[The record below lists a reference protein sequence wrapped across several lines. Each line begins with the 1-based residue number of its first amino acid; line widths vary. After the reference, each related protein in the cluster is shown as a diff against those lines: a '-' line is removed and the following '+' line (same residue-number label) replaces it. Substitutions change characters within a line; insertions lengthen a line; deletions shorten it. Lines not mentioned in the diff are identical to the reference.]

1 MQRGLTTMCLLLIAI
16 SLHSWSMVANW
27 KFSIMLKFFLAN
39 GETPV
44 WSCGLQFHRNF
55 PSLKNDVLTK
65 RHMGCRLVFKK
76 VGNRLCRLHFE
87 TWCQSGLSEAAA
99 PWKHHPSVALCDVQP
114 QQFGSIC
121 VVDLRGPP
129 ECHGQKPFQR
139 GGNLNQYSQYMSHEG
154 CPWVPQATFFI
165 SVIYGHSILRRYQT
179 QIVFPMEN
187 LYINVP
193 LNVKLRYAVDE
204 EEERV
209 PMTIPRRVPHGDV
222 CPGGLPFRLW
232 CLMTILSQAS
242 GFGSTLGYV
251 KYDAKLGIPRNLYDL
266 FNMWDVKS
274 WLIDTVSFTDPRENK
289 FDLFPGTPH
298 EIYICKSHIFIKWS
312 SWIFMIIFNIRSYRV
327 YKLFIHADPK
337 TPCRHLS
344 TPRTSTPWWTCLLA
358 VPDSRK
364 LSPSMGIAHAH
375 WISAVMNRTTL
386 VWWVHD
392 KFPRRLAQKKHP
404 TASYIPSKPKE
415 KNTFWANKVENC
427 HWVVRVIFWP
437 HLEF

>member
-1 MQRGLTTMCLLLIAI
+1 MKFSWFIADLPNDMQRGLTTMCLLLIAI

-87 TWCQSGLSEAAA
+87 KLMSIWFVGSCGTLKASPKCSSVWCAASAVWFDLCGRFAGTTRMPRSRALSKRGQLESIQSIHVSWGVSMGA
-99 PWKHHPSVALCDVQP
+99 PSDLFY
-114 QQFGSIC
+114 FGHSWSFYIET
-121 VVDLRGPP
+121 VS
-129 ECHGQKPFQR
+129 
-139 GGNLNQYSQYMSHEG
+139 NLNCFPHE
-154 CPWVPQATFFI
+154 I
-165 SVIYGHSILRRYQT
+165 
-179 QIVFPMEN
+179 

-222 CPGGLPFRLW
+222 RPGGLPFRLW

-266 FNMWDVKS
+266 FNMWDVKI
-274 WLIDTVSFTDPRENK
+274 LINRYCITHRPKRKQVRFVSRNPT
-289 FDLFPGTPH
+289 
-298 EIYICKSHIFIKWS
+298 W
-312 SWIFMIIFNIRSYRV
+312 V
-327 YKLFIHADPK
+327 
-337 TPCRHLS
+337 
-344 TPRTSTPWWTCLLA
+344 TCL
-358 VPDSRK
+358 
-364 LSPSMGIAHAH
+364 
-375 WISAVMNRTTL
+375 
-386 VWWVHD
+386 
-392 KFPRRLAQKKHP
+392 
-404 TASYIPSKPKE
+404 
-415 KNTFWANKVENC
+415 
-427 HWVVRVIFWP
+427 
-437 HLEF
+437 